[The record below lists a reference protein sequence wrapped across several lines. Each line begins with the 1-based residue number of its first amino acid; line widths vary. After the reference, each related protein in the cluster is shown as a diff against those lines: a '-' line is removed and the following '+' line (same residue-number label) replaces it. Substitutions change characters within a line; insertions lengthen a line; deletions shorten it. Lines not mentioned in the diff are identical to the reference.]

1 MLEARRRNQDES
13 ALKKNLRE
21 ARHRLA
27 ALEARWGVGVNEVER
42 SLWAVERG
50 DFEASEAKRELA
62 EANLRLVVSIA
73 NKYSNRGLPLLADGD
88 SRRNARRA
96 HGTRDEPRH
105 DRGRGTA
112 GLSAFRS

>member
-73 NKYSNRGLPLLADGD
+73 NKYSNRGLPLLDLIQEG
-88 SRRNARRA
+88 NIGLLRA
-96 HGTRDEPRH
+96 VDKFEWRHG
-105 DRGRGTA
+105 
-112 GLSAFRS
+112 FKF